1 MDPWILWLTGAVV
14 LGIAEAFTL
23 TAVSGLLAGASLVTA
38 VVAAIGLPVPLQVSV
53 FAVAA
58 TAGIVVLRRAAA
70 RHGPRVD
77 EVRFG
82 VAALPGRTGYVVDDV
97 TGRAGTV
104 RIGGEDWT
112 ARALDETGVIP
123 VGRAVDVIRIDG
135 ATAVVHSRE

>member
-1 MDPWILWLTGAVV
+1 MDPWVLWLAGAMV

-23 TAVSGLLAGASLVTA
+23 TAAAGLLAGAALVTA
-38 VVAAIGLPVPLQVSV
+38 VSAAAGLPVPLQVLV
-53 FAVAA
+53 FTAIAVV
-58 TAGIVVLRRAAA
+58 GIVVLRPMAA
-70 RHGPRVD
+70 RHTVRVD
-77 EVRFG
+77 QVRFG
-82 VAALPGRTGYVVDDV
+82 VDALPGRTGFVVDDV

-135 ATAVVHSRE
+135 ATAVVHARE

>member
-1 MDPWILWLTGAVV
+1 MDPWVLWLTGAVV

-23 TAVSGLLAGASLVTA
+23 TAAAGLLAGAALVTA
-38 VVAAIGLPVPLQVSV
+38 VPAAAGLPVPLQVLV
-53 FAVAA
+53 FPATAV
-58 TAGIVVLRRAAA
+58 AGIVVLRPMAA
-70 RHGPRVD
+70 RHGLRVD
-77 EVRFG
+77 QVRFG
-82 VAALPGRTGYVVDDV
+82 VDAIPGRTGYVVDDV

-112 ARALDETGVIP
+112 ARALDGTGVIP